1 MAVRMRNI
9 SPDTAKDG
17 YVIAL
22 SFATAF
28 LLMWARRPD
37 LLVNPQFW
45 AEDGYYWYSGAYN
58 GSILSFITTP
68 ANGYFQTISKITAV
82 FSLLAPIE
90 YAPLLFNVVALS
102 IRAACVS
109 FLLSSRMGFAS
120 IHGRIAVALFA
131 ILMPEITEIHSNI
144 TNTHWY
150 LALYLL
156 MLLIAESPKTTHW
169 KAHDIIVTV
178 IASTSGPFCVFM
190 MPIVLMRLVKNGAI
204 DFTAIK
210 INKIDIVSA
219 IVILCS
225 AIQAASI
232 FLTAT
237 GTRTRAPLG
246 ASIEN
251 LANIL
256 SSRIFFGSFA
266 RAKDSSWLWDYPFF
280 KYLIC
285 FAGMIAIIYV
295 FIKADWRIK
304 SIIIFPTIMLAFALA
319 KPQMANTVDQWPK
332 FMLHGERYLV
342 IPNICLFAIYCYC
355 ISCLNGTLKKAV
367 TVSAISMYILVVA
380 VNFKIQE
387 MPDLKWKDEVKKL
400 DTAKPGE
407 KVKLMINPIGWSMT
421 INKK

>member
-1 MAVRMRNI
+1 MIKRIKNI
-9 SPDTAKDG
+9 SSANIKDR

-22 SFATAF
+22 SFAAAF

-37 LLVNPQFW
+37 LLINPQFW

-58 GSILSFITTP
+58 GNILSFLATP
-68 ANGYFQTISKITAV
+68 VNGYFQTISKITAA
-82 FSLLAPIE
+82 FSLILPIE
-90 YAPLLFNVVALS
+90 YAPLLFNIIALS

-120 IHGRIAVALFA
+120 IQGRIAVALFA

-156 MLLIAESPKTTHW
+156 MLLIAESPKTIYC
-169 KAHDIIVTV
+169 KAHDITVAV

-190 MPIVLMRLVKNGAI
+190 IPVIVIKLVENGSI
-204 DFTAIK
+204 KIPEIK
-210 INKIDIVSA
+210 INKIDATSA
-219 IVILCS
+219 TVILCS

-232 FLTAT
+232 LLTAT
-237 GTRTRAPLG
+237 DTRTRAPLG

-266 RAKDSSWLWDYPFF
+266 SAKESSWLWEYPFF

-285 FAGMIAIIYV
+285 FAGMTAIIYA
-295 FIKADWRIK
+295 FMKADWRIK

-355 ISCLNGTLKKAV
+355 IACLSGKFKKAV
-367 TVSAISMYILVVA
+367 KVSAAAMYIVVA
-380 VNFKIQE
+380 VVNFKIQE

-400 DTAKPGE
+400 ETAMPGE